1 MKSLP
6 TLPQNANGTS
16 KSLRQLVNDFSQIQN
31 QLQAEKQR
39 ADNYEN
45 DILNE
50 FNITNIND

>member
-1 MKSLP
+1 MKILP
-6 TLPQNANGTS
+6 TLPQNADGTN
-16 KSLRQLVNDFSQIQN
+16 KSLKQLVNDFSQIKN